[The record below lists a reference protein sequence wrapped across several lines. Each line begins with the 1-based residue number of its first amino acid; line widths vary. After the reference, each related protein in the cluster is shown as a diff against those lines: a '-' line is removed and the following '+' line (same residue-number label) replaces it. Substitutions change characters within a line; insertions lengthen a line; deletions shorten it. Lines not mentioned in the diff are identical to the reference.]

1 MNEVAKLFNNRSKNY
16 DEIYRGI
23 DSKRLLHQEKRVR
36 AAVIEDIIINDI
48 DLSDNRTILDIGC
61 GTGNFLLRL
70 RDKGIKSPM
79 VGLDISDEMIEKAK
93 ENLQNSEH
101 TDLSFNTGS
110 TKEINHSAGLVL
122 SIGVSGY
129 LENEN
134 RFIEELANLVDED
147 GVLIITTANGNSILR
162 KLRHLL
168 STLHSLIKNKTKSRG
183 IKFRAIKEKT
193 VDEIILDK
201 EFNLEKRVYIT
212 FGIGLFESSFECS
225 LDRLMFRT
233 LKNNFLCKF
242 LSLTTIHVFRKVA

>member
-23 DSKRLLHQEKRVR
+23 NSKRLLHQEKRVR

-48 DLSDNRTILDIGC
+48 DLSDNRAILDIGC

-70 RDKGIKSPM
+70 REKGIKSPM
-79 VGLDISDEMIEKAK
+79 VGMDISDEMIKKAK
-93 ENLQNSEH
+93 QNLQNSEY
-101 TDLSFNTGS
+101 TDINFNTGS
-110 TKEINHSAGLVL
+110 IKEVNLRGGLVL
-122 SIGVSGY
+122 SIGVTGY
-129 LENEN
+129 LENED
-134 RFIEELANLVDED
+134 RFIEELTNLVDED

-162 KLRHLL
+162 RLRHLL
-168 STLHSLIKNKTKSRG
+168 SALHSLIKNKTKSRG
-183 IKFRAIKEKT
+183 IKFKAIKEKT
-193 VDEIILDK
+193 VDRIILDK
-201 EFNLEKRVYIT
+201 EFNLEKRVYIS

-225 LDRLMFRT
+225 LDRFMFRT